1 MQKGL
6 AKKIA
11 AACMAAAVTLGSAGT
26 LPELG
31 ICITDA
37 YADTQTIY
45 SGTNTLD
52 INDLDLVAE
61 DWNTK
66 LPDYKYD
73 ESISGVTA
81 QSDMTMTADVTLDA
95 SSYESL
101 DTDGDYFKVQGV
113 IKVSDSWKWNQG
125 KKESYLD
132 KNSFK
137 KDGSNY
143 KTSIS
148 IDFIGVDPAPS
159 DLKLIEFRVVG
170 QGFKGSVKISNVNL
184 TANAEDNTNLP
195 EAEDTVVDD
204 FESYKNGDNAGW
216 ENETGWQ
223 YNNTITPEV
232 TDFNGSQV
240 LKLNLDYT
248 GCEKCSWSEAKI
260 NKSFDGYDI
269 SAYNR
274 ISYDI
279 IYPTEADGKLKA
291 KVFAKNTDGTE
302 IINKDTSLTS
312 EDYTDGYKKATVTIA
327 FDPSSVKLT
336 DMTIGTVGVNTS
348 FKGDVYI
355 DNITLSQYNASSDYT
370 DITSEV
376 SKDYTKADTTNM
388 PSTITLSDK
397 NATSQAKALYS
408 YLKGLSASDQVLF
421 GHQNDT
427 HKTVRSE
434 VESDTKDITGSISGI
449 VGIDS
454 LALTGTEIGETDVN
468 KAITKSAEISKAAAK
483 DGAIITLSA
492 HMPNMSN
499 SKIKATPDAARP
511 YDFSK
516 CDFSE
521 SKDLSNNCS
530 EEVLPGGKYNER
542 YTAYLDIIADYAK
555 QLGDIPVLF
564 RPLHECD
571 GGWFWWGSATTD
583 KETYKAL
590 YRYTEDY
597 LTSKGVHNFI
607 YVYSP
612 GGPVEE
618 EKYLSR
624 YPGDDYVDVLGF
636 DYYNDYSTY
645 PAEYSDDFFTNLA
658 KSCEVLGKIADAKG
672 KVSAISETGVRV
684 EKADGSD
691 NEGLLVKGNPIKGH
705 DWYKKV
711 NDIAKKNGQS
721 YFLLWANF
729 SDSNFYVPYK
739 CSDKKGQ
746 ELINEFID
754 FYNDSSSVFANGTN
768 FYNSAENET
777 VENDNAGAAK
787 GYFTNI
793 FSKGTITAPCT
804 IKANVSYAS
813 KVQFVLKNGSTEQ
826 TVAAVKVES
835 SDEYSGQVTAEML
848 NDLGKTDT
856 GTIAL
861 VADGKTLSTLSFISF
876 GQEKA
881 NHSKDTID
889 DFELYYGDA
898 DYLNGTYSENSAA
911 GCTSSFSLNS
921 ESKAAGEYSGSF
933 NYTLKN
939 SNSEV
944 WTGRKMSLPYSDY
957 SEYNA
962 LSMWVK
968 PDGNGQKL
976 VIQITSNGEDFE
988 AYLNDFVKTTD
999 AKYVTIP
1006 FSKMKGKNGGK
1017 VDPSKITNFAIW
1029 CNSVANNTDLTSSIL
1044 FDQIKFGKID
1054 ESSVKAS
1061 EGGYVVSDSELIKS
1075 DQSSSGSGSS
1085 GNSGSGSS
1093 SNSGSGSSSNSGSGS
1108 TDNTGSGTTGQDPAN
1123 NGSSGTGD
1131 NGNGST
1137 SEKPD
1142 NDTTE
1147 KNDTILSGKASDG
1160 TKVTVV
1166 VSDDGKI
1173 TVTGAKPKQLITA
1186 KDSNGKVIKLLT
1198 NASGKV
1204 AKKEIV
1210 KVGKVKYL
1218 AAADGQ
1224 LASNETVKVGKSYYY
1239 ADKNGKLVTKDKK
1252 IVKDSNGSRYITKKS
1267 GKLYTSQWVKIGK
1280 KKYKVSKTGKI
1291 TQVKTI
1297 KSSKKK

>member
-26 LPELG
+26 IPGLETFV
-31 ICITDA
+31 TDA
-37 YADTQTIY
+37 FAETQTIY
-45 SGTNTLD
+45 TGTQSLD
-52 INDLDLVAE
+52 IKDLDLVSE
-61 DWNTK
+61 NWDN
-66 LPDYKYD
+66 LPDHIYD
-73 ESISGVTA
+73 GSISGVTA

-101 DTDGDYFKVQGV
+101 DNESDYFKVQGV
-113 IKVSDSWKWNQG
+113 IKVSDGWNWNQG

-143 KTSIS
+143 KTSIT
-148 IDFIGVDPAPS
+148 IDFSGVDPAPS

-170 QGFKGSVKISNVNL
+170 QGFKGSVKISNVKIV
-184 TANAEDNTNLP
+184 AKAEDKADLP
-195 EAEDTVVDD
+195 EASDIVVDD
-204 FESYKNGDNAGW
+204 FESAEKGSNDGW
-216 ENETGWQ
+216 ANESGWQ
-223 YNNTITPEV
+223 YDKTIKPVVAE
-232 TDFNGSQV
+232 FNGSKV

-248 GCEKCSWSEAKI
+248 GCEKYSWSEAKI
-260 NKSFDGYDI
+260 NKSFKGYDV
-269 SAYNR
+269 SAYNLV
-274 ISYDI
+274 SYDL
-279 IYPTEADGKLKA
+279 IYPTALDGKLKA

-302 IINKDTSLTS
+302 IINKDTSLTA
-312 EDYTDGYKKATVTIA
+312 EDYTDGYKKAKVTIA

-370 DITSEV
+370 DITSKV
-376 SKDYTKADTTNM
+376 SENGTQADTSKM
-388 PSTITLSDK
+388 PDKVTLSDK
-397 NATSQAKALYS
+397 NASSQTKALYS
-408 YLKGLSASDQVLF
+408 YLMGLSASDQVLF

-427 HKTVRSE
+427 HKAVRSG

-454 LALTGTEIGETDVN
+454 LSLTGTEIGETDVD
-468 KAITKSAEISKAAAK
+468 KAIAKSAEISKKAAK
-483 DGAIITLSA
+483 EGAVISLSA

-499 SKIKATPDAARP
+499 SKVVATPNEKRP
-511 YDFSK
+511 FDFSK
-516 CDFSE
+516 CDFNE

-530 EEVLPGGKYNER
+530 EEVLPGGKYNDR

-597 LTSKGVHNFI
+597 LTSQGVHNFI

-624 YPGDDYVDVLGF
+624 YPGDDYVDILGF
-636 DYYNDYSTY
+636 DYYNDYNTY
-645 PAEYSDDFFTNLA
+645 PAEYSDDFFTNLD
-658 KSCEVLGKIADAKG
+658 KSCEVLGKIAGEKG

-705 DWYKKV
+705 NWYKKV
-711 NDIAKKNGQS
+711 NDIAKANGQS

-729 SDSNFYVPYK
+729 SDTNFYVPYK
-739 CSDKKGQ
+739 YSDKKGQ
-746 ELINEFID
+746 ELINDFID

-768 FYNSAENET
+768 FYDKAESKSVANENS
-777 VENDNAGAAK
+777 GAAK

-804 IKANVSYAS
+804 IKANVSDAS
-813 KVQFVLKNGSTEQ
+813 DVQFVLQNGDIKQIVTAAKTE
-826 TVAAVKVES
+826 K

-848 NDLGKTDT
+848 NALGKTDT

-876 GQEKA
+876 GQEK
-881 NHSKDTID
+881 SKHPKNTID
-889 DFELYYGDA
+889 DFELYFGDS

-921 ESKAAGEYSGSF
+921 ETKAAGEYSGSF

-944 WTGRKMSLPYSDY
+944 WTGRKMSLPYNDY

-968 PDGNGQKL
+968 PDGKGQKL

-988 AYLNDFVKTTD
+988 AYLNDFVKTTE
-999 AKYVTIP
+999 AKYITIP

-1029 CNSVANNTDLTSSIL
+1029 CNSVADNTDITSSIL
-1044 FDQIKFGKID
+1044 FDQIKFGNAD
-1054 ESSVKAS
+1054 VSSLKVTK
-1061 EGGYVVSDSELIKS
+1061 GGYAVSDKEMIKAGNS
-1075 DQSSSGSGSS
+1075 DQL
-1085 GNSGSGSS
+1085 
-1093 SNSGSGSSSNSGSGS
+1093 
-1108 TDNTGSGTTGQDPAN
+1108 
-1123 NGSSGTGD
+1123 
-1131 NGNGST
+1131 
-1137 SEKPD
+1137 
-1142 NDTTE
+1142 
-1147 KNDTILSGKASDG
+1147 LSGKASDG

-1166 VSDDGKI
+1166 ISKDGTI
-1173 TVTGAKPKQLITA
+1173 SVTGAKPKQMITA

-1210 KVGKVKYL
+1210 KVGK
-1218 AAADGQ
+1218 
-1224 LASNETVKVGKSYYY
+1224 SYYY
-1239 ADKNGKLVTKDKK
+1239 ADKNGKLVTKDNR
-1252 IVKDSNGSRYITKKS
+1252 IVKASNGSRYITKKS
-1267 GKLYTSQWVKIGK
+1267 GKLYTSKWVKIGK
-1280 KKYKVSKTGKI
+1280 KKYKVNKTGKI

>member
-11 AACMAAAVTLGSAGT
+11 AACMAAAVTLGSAGM

-31 ICITDA
+31 TCITDA

-52 INDLDLVAE
+52 INDLDLKTE
-61 DWNTK
+61 NWDGLK
-66 LPDYKYD
+66 EYEYD
-73 ESISGVTA
+73 GSISGVKT
-81 QSDMTMTADVTLDA
+81 SEKMTLTADVSMDEA
-95 SSYESL
+95 SYKSL
-101 DTDGDYFKVQGV
+101 EDSGDYLKLQGV
-113 IKVSDSWKWNQG
+113 LKIGANWEWKEG
-125 KKESYLD
+125 KEVAYLD

-137 KDGSNY
+137 QDNQSY
-143 KTSIS
+143 KTTVSIPFS
-148 IDFIGVDPAPS
+148 SMPVD
-159 DLKLIEFRVVG
+159 DLKEVEFRVVG
-170 QGFKGSVKISNVNL
+170 QGFEGLLQVSNVAI
-184 TANAEDNTNLP
+184 TAEADKQAELP
-195 EAEDTVVDD
+195 EKDSTVVDD
-204 FESYKNGDNAGW
+204 FESAGKGSNDGWKNED
-216 ENETGWQ
+216 GWQ
-223 YNNTITPEV
+223 YKNTITPEV
-232 TDFNGSQV
+232 AEFNGSKM

-248 GCEKCSWSEAKI
+248 GCEGYSWSEAKI

-302 IINKDTSLTS
+302 LINKDTSLTS
-312 EDYTDGYKKATVTIA
+312 EDYTDGYKKAKVTIA

-355 DNITLSQYNASSDYT
+355 DNITLSQYNASGDYT
-370 DITSEV
+370 DITSTPSEN
-376 SKDYTKADTTNM
+376 YTKAYISNM
-388 PSTITLSDK
+388 PDQVTLSDK
-397 NATSQAKALYS
+397 NALSETKALYS
-408 YLKGLSASDQVLF
+408 YLKGLSSSDQVLF

-427 HKTVRSE
+427 HKTVRSG

-454 LALTGTEIGETDVN
+454 LSLTGTEIGETDVN

-876 GQEKA
+876 GQEK
-881 NHSKDTID
+881 SKHPKNTID

-933 NYTLKN
+933 DYTLKN
-939 SNSEV
+939 TNSEV

-968 PDGNGQKL
+968 PDGKGQKL

-1029 CNSVANNTDLTSSIL
+1029 CNSVANNTNLTSSIL

-1085 GNSGSGSS
+1085 G
-1093 SNSGSGSSSNSGSGS
+1093 NSGSGSSSNSGSGS

-1224 LASNETVKVGKSYYY
+1224 LASKETVKVGKSYYY

-1252 IVKDSNGSRYITKKS
+1252 IVKASNGSRYITKKS
-1267 GKLYTSQWVKIGK
+1267 GKLYTNQWVKIGK
-1280 KKYKVSKTGKI
+1280 KKYKVNKTGKI

-1297 KSSKKK
+1297 KSKSKKSKK

>member
-6 AKKIA
+6 AKRIA
-11 AACMAAAVTLGSAGT
+11 AACMAAAVTMGNAGT

-45 SGTNTLD
+45 TGTKTLE
-52 INDLDLVAE
+52 IKNLDLKTE
-61 DWNTK
+61 NWDNLK
-66 LPDYKYD
+66 EYEYD
-73 ESISGVTA
+73 GSISGVKT
-81 QSDMTMTADVTLDA
+81 SEKMTLNAYVSIDEA
-95 SSYESL
+95 SYNSL
-101 DTDGDYFKVQGV
+101 EDSGDYLKLQGV
-113 IKVSDSWKWNQG
+113 IKIGAKWAWTQG
-125 KKESYLD
+125 KTEGYLNKD
-132 KNSFK
+132 SFTL
-137 KDGSNY
+137 DNGIY
-143 KTSIS
+143 KASVSIPFTSVA
-148 IDFIGVDPAPS
+148 VD

-170 QGFKGSVKISNVNL
+170 QGFKGSLQVSNVAI
-184 TANAEDNTNLP
+184 TAEAGKQPALP
-195 EAEDTVVDD
+195 EASDIVVDD
-204 FESYKNGDNAGW
+204 FESAEKGSNDGWKNED
-216 ENETGWQ
+216 GWQ

-232 TDFNGSQV
+232 AEFNGSKV

-248 GCEKCSWSEAKI
+248 GCEEYSWSEAKV

-302 IINKDTSLTS
+302 LINKDTSLTS
-312 EDYTDGYKKATVTIA
+312 EDYLDGYKKATVTIA
-327 FDPSSVKLT
+327 FDPSSVMLT

-355 DNITLSQYNASSDYT
+355 DNITLSQYNSSSDYT
-370 DITSEV
+370 DITSQPSEN
-376 SKDYTKADTTNM
+376 YTKADTTNM

-397 NATSQAKALYS
+397 NATSQTKALYS

-427 HKTVRSE
+427 HKTVRNG

-454 LALTGTEIGETDVN
+454 LALTGTEIGETDVD
-468 KAITKSAEISKAAAK
+468 KAIAKSAEISKAAEK
-483 DGAIITLSA
+483 EGAIITLSA

-499 SKIKATPDAARP
+499 SKIVATPDATRP

-530 EEVLPGGKYNER
+530 EEVLPGGKYNDR

-597 LTSKGVHNFI
+597 LTSQGVHNFI

-636 DYYNDYSTY
+636 DYYNDYNTY
-645 PAEYSDDFFTNLA
+645 PAEYSDDFFTSLED
-658 KSCEVLGKIADAKG
+658 SCKVLGKIADTKG

-711 NDIAKKNGQS
+711 NSIARENGQS

-729 SDSNFYVPYK
+729 SDTNFYVPYK
-739 CSDKKGQ
+739 KSNDKGQ

-754 FYNDSSSVFANGTN
+754 FYNDDSSIFANGTN
-768 FYNSAENET
+768 FYNSAGNKS
-777 VENDNAGAAK
+777 VANDNASKAK

-793 FSKGTITAPCT
+793 FSKGTITNPCA
-804 IKANVSYAS
+804 IKANVSDA
-813 KVQFVLKNGSTEQ
+813 KEVQFVLQNCSTKL
-826 TVAAVKVES
+826 TVTAAKTDDVKEDGTYDV
-835 SDEYSGQVTAEML
+835 YTGQITAEML
-848 NDLGKTDT
+848 KALGTTDT
-856 GTIAL
+856 GTISL
-861 VADGKTLSTLSFISF
+861 VADGNTLSTLSFISF
-876 GQEKA
+876 GQEK
-881 NHSKDTID
+881 SKHPKNTID

-933 NYTLKN
+933 DYTLKN
-939 SNSEV
+939 TNSEV

-968 PDGNGQKL
+968 PDGKGQKL

-1017 VDPSKITNFAIW
+1017 VDPSNITNFAIW

-1044 FDQIKFGKID
+1044 FDQIKFGKVV

-1061 EGGYVVSDSELIKS
+1061 EGGYVVSDSELIRS

-1093 SNSGSGSSSNSGSGS
+1093 SNSGS

-1166 VSDDGKI
+1166 ISMDGTI
-1173 TVTGAKPKQLITA
+1173 SVTGAKPKQLITA
-1186 KDSNGKVIKLLT
+1186 KDSNGKEIKLLT

-1204 AKKEIV
+1204 ARKEIV

-1224 LASNETVKVGKSYYY
+1224 LASKETVKVGKSYYY
-1239 ADKNGKLVTKDKK
+1239 ADKNGKVVAKDKK
-1252 IVKDSNGSRYITKKS
+1252 IVKASNGSRYITKKS

-1291 TQVKTI
+1291 TKVKTI

>member
-11 AACMAAAVTLGSAGT
+11 AACMAAAVTLGSAGM

-45 SGTNTLD
+45 TGTKTLD
-52 INDLDLVAE
+52 IKDLDLISE
-61 DWNTK
+61 SWDNLK
-66 LPDYKYD
+66 EYEYD
-73 ESISGVTA
+73 GSISGVKT
-81 QSDMTMTADVTLDA
+81 SEKMTLTADVSMDEA
-95 SSYESL
+95 SYKSL
-101 DTDGDYFKVQGV
+101 EDSGDYLKLQGV
-113 IKVSDSWKWNQG
+113 LKIGANWEWKEG
-125 KKESYLD
+125 KEVAYLD

-137 KDGSNY
+137 QDNQSY
-143 KTSIS
+143 KTTVSIPFS
-148 IDFIGVDPAPS
+148 SMPVD
-159 DLKLIEFRVVG
+159 DLKEVEFRVVG
-170 QGFKGSVKISNVNL
+170 QGFEGLLQVSNVAI
-184 TANAEDNTNLP
+184 TAEADKQAELP
-195 EAEDTVVDD
+195 EKDSTVVDD
-204 FESYKNGDNAGW
+204 FESAGKGSNDGWKNED
-216 ENETGWQ
+216 GWQ
-223 YNNTITPEV
+223 YKNTITPEV
-232 TDFNGSQV
+232 AEFNGSKM

-248 GCEKCSWSEAKI
+248 GCEGYSWSEAKI

-302 IINKDTSLTS
+302 LINKDTSLTS
-312 EDYTDGYKKATVTIA
+312 EDYTDDYKKAKVTIA

-355 DNITLSQYNASSDYT
+355 DNITLSQYNASGDYT
-370 DITSEV
+370 DITSTPSEN
-376 SKDYTKADTTNM
+376 YTKADISKM
-388 PSTITLSDK
+388 PDQVTLSDK
-397 NATSQAKALYS
+397 NASSETKALYS
-408 YLKGLSASDQVLF
+408 YLKGLSSSDQVLF

-427 HKTVRSE
+427 HKTVRSG

-454 LALTGTEIGETDVN
+454 LSLTGTEIGETDVN

-768 FYNSAENET
+768 FYNSAENKT

-787 GYFTNI
+787 GYFTNV

-876 GQEKA
+876 GQEK
-881 NHSKDTID
+881 SKHPKNTID

-933 NYTLKN
+933 DYTLKN
-939 SNSEV
+939 TNSEV

-968 PDGNGQKL
+968 PDGKGQKL

-1006 FSKMKGKNGGK
+1006 FSAMKGKNGGK

-1075 DQSSSGSGSS
+1075 DQSSSVSGSS

>member
-11 AACMAAAVTLGSAGT
+11 AACMAAAVTLGSAGM

-31 ICITDA
+31 TCITDA

-52 INDLDLVAE
+52 INDLDLKTE
-61 DWNTK
+61 NWDGLK
-66 LPDYKYD
+66 EYEYD
-73 ESISGVTA
+73 GSISGVKT
-81 QSDMTMTADVTLDA
+81 SEKMTLTADVSMDEA
-95 SSYESL
+95 SYKSL
-101 DTDGDYFKVQGV
+101 EDSGDYLKLQGV
-113 IKVSDSWKWNQG
+113 LKIGANWEWKEG
-125 KKESYLD
+125 KEVAYLD

-137 KDGSNY
+137 QDNQSY
-143 KTSIS
+143 KTTVSIPFS
-148 IDFIGVDPAPS
+148 SMPVD
-159 DLKLIEFRVVG
+159 DLKEVEFRVVG
-170 QGFKGSVKISNVNL
+170 QGFEGLLQVSNVAI
-184 TANAEDNTNLP
+184 TAEADKQAELP
-195 EAEDTVVDD
+195 EKDSTVVDD
-204 FESYKNGDNAGW
+204 FESAGKGSNDGWKNED
-216 ENETGWQ
+216 GWQ
-223 YNNTITPEV
+223 YKNTITPEV
-232 TDFNGSQV
+232 AEFNGSKM

-248 GCEKCSWSEAKI
+248 GCEGYSWSEAKI

-302 IINKDTSLTS
+302 LINKDTSLTS
-312 EDYTDGYKKATVTIA
+312 EDYTDGYKKAKVTIA

-355 DNITLSQYNASSDYT
+355 DNITLSQYNASGDYT
-370 DITSEV
+370 DITSTPSEN
-376 SKDYTKADTTNM
+376 YTKAYISNM
-388 PSTITLSDK
+388 PDQVTLSDK
-397 NATSQAKALYS
+397 NALSETKALYS
-408 YLKGLSASDQVLF
+408 YLKGLSSSDQVLF

-427 HKTVRSE
+427 HKTVRSG

-454 LALTGTEIGETDVN
+454 LSLTGTEIGETDVN

-876 GQEKA
+876 GQEK
-881 NHSKDTID
+881 SKHPKNTID

-933 NYTLKN
+933 DYTLKN
-939 SNSEV
+939 TNSEV

-968 PDGNGQKL
+968 PDGKGQKL

-1085 GNSGSGSS
+1085 G
-1093 SNSGSGSSSNSGSGS
+1093 NSGSGSSSNSGSGS

-1224 LASNETVKVGKSYYY
+1224 LASKETVKVGKNYYY
-1239 ADKNGKLVTKDKK
+1239 ADKNGKLVTKDKR
-1252 IVKDSNGSRYITKKS
+1252 IVKASNGSRYITKKS
-1267 GKLYTSQWVKIGK
+1267 GKLYTNQWVKIGK
-1280 KKYKVSKTGKI
+1280 KKYKVNKTGKI

-1297 KSSKKK
+1297 KSKSKKSKK

>member
-11 AACMAAAVTLGSAGT
+11 AACMAAAVTLGSAGM

-31 ICITDA
+31 TCITDA

-52 INDLDLVAE
+52 INDLDLKTE
-61 DWNTK
+61 NWDGLK
-66 LPDYKYD
+66 EYEYD
-73 ESISGVTA
+73 GSISGVKT
-81 QSDMTMTADVTLDA
+81 SEKMTLTADVSMDEA
-95 SSYESL
+95 SYKSL
-101 DTDGDYFKVQGV
+101 EDSGDYLKLQGV
-113 IKVSDSWKWNQG
+113 LKIGANWEWKEG
-125 KKESYLD
+125 KEVAYLD

-137 KDGSNY
+137 QDNQSY
-143 KTSIS
+143 KTTVSIPFS
-148 IDFIGVDPAPS
+148 SMPVD
-159 DLKLIEFRVVG
+159 DLKEVEFRVVG
-170 QGFKGSVKISNVNL
+170 QGFEGLLQVSNVAI
-184 TANAEDNTNLP
+184 TAEADKQAELP
-195 EAEDTVVDD
+195 EKDSTVVDD
-204 FESYKNGDNAGW
+204 FESAGKGSNDGWKNED
-216 ENETGWQ
+216 GWQ
-223 YNNTITPEV
+223 YKNTITPEV
-232 TDFNGSQV
+232 AEFNGSKM

-248 GCEKCSWSEAKI
+248 GCEGYSWSEAKI

-302 IINKDTSLTS
+302 LINKDTSLTS
-312 EDYTDGYKKATVTIA
+312 EDYTDGYKKAKVTIA

-355 DNITLSQYNASSDYT
+355 DNITLSQYNASGDYT
-370 DITSEV
+370 DITSTPSEN
-376 SKDYTKADTTNM
+376 YTKAYISNM
-388 PSTITLSDK
+388 PDQVTLSDK
-397 NATSQAKALYS
+397 NALSETKALYS
-408 YLKGLSASDQVLF
+408 YLKGLSSSDQVLF

-427 HKTVRSE
+427 HKTVRSG

-454 LALTGTEIGETDVN
+454 LSLTGTEIGETDVN

-876 GQEKA
+876 GQEK
-881 NHSKDTID
+881 SKHPKNTID

-933 NYTLKN
+933 DYTLKN
-939 SNSEV
+939 TNSEV

-968 PDGNGQKL
+968 PDGKGQKL

-1085 GNSGSGSS
+1085 G
-1093 SNSGSGSSSNSGSGS
+1093 NSGSGSSSNSGSGS

-1224 LASNETVKVGKSYYY
+1224 LASKETVKVGKSYYY

-1252 IVKDSNGSRYITKKS
+1252 IVKASNGSRYITKKS
-1267 GKLYTSQWVKIGK
+1267 GKLYTNQWVKIGK
-1280 KKYKVSKTGKI
+1280 KKYKVNKTGKI

-1297 KSSKKK
+1297 KSKSKKSKK

>member
-45 SGTNTLD
+45 TGTKTLD
-52 INDLDLVAE
+52 IKDLDLISE
-61 DWNTK
+61 SWDNLK
-66 LPDYKYD
+66 EYEYD

-204 FESYKNGDNAGW
+204 FESAAVGDAAGW
-216 ENETGWQ
+216 YGDDGWQ
-223 YNNTITPEV
+223 YSKTITPAVAE
-232 TDFNGSQV
+232 FNNSKV
-240 LKLNLDYT
+240 LKLDLDYT
-248 GCEKCSWSEAKI
+248 GCEGYSWSEAKVS
-260 NKSFDGYDI
+260 KWSDDGYDV

-279 IYPTEADGKLKA
+279 IYPKALDGKLKA
-291 KVFAKNTDGTE
+291 KVFAKNKDNTE
-302 IINKDTSLTS
+302 IINKDTTLTS
-312 EDYTDGYKKATVTIA
+312 EDYTDGYKKAKVTIA

-370 DITSEV
+370 DITSTPSEN
-376 SKDYTKADTTNM
+376 YTKADISKM
-388 PSTITLSDK
+388 PDQVTLSDK
-397 NATSQAKALYS
+397 NASSETKALYS
-408 YLKGLSASDQVLF
+408 YLKGLSSSDQVLF

-427 HKTVRSE
+427 HKTVRSG

-454 LALTGTEIGETDVN
+454 LSLTGTEIGETDVN

-530 EEVLPGGKYNER
+530 EVLPGGKYNER
-542 YTAYLDIIADYAK
+542 YTAYLDIIADYAN

-597 LTSKGVHNFI
+597 LTSQGVHNFV

-645 PAEYSDDFFTNLA
+645 PAEYSDDFFTSLDQ
-658 KSCEVLGKIADAKG
+658 SCEVLGKIADEKG

-684 EKADGSD
+684 EKSDGSD
-691 NEGLLVKGNPIKGH
+691 NEGLLVKGNPIKGKN
-705 DWYKKV
+705 WYSKV

-729 SDSNFYVPYK
+729 SDTNFYVPFKY
-739 CSDKKGQ
+739 SDSKGQ

-754 FYNDSSSVFANGTN
+754 FYNEDSSVFANGTD
-768 FYNSAENET
+768 FYTSAESKAVSNENT
-777 VENDNAGAAK
+777 GKAK

-793 FSKGTITAPCT
+793 FSKDAVTAPVT
-804 IKANVSYAS
+804 LKANVSDAS
-813 KVQFVLKNGSTEQ
+813 LVQFVLKNGATEQ
-826 TVAAVKVES
+826 TITAVKAEA
-835 SDEYSGQVTAEML
+835 SDEYSGQITDEVLKA
-848 NDLGKTDT
+848 LGKTDV
-856 GTIAL
+856 GTISL
-861 VADGKTLSTLSFISF
+861 VADGKTLSELSFISF
-876 GQEKA
+876 GQEKQK
-881 NHSKDTID
+881 HPKDTID
-889 DFELYYGDA
+889 DFELYFGDS
-898 DYLNGTYSENSAA
+898 DYMNGTYSENSAA
-911 GCTSSFSLNS
+911 GCSSSFSLNS
-921 ESKAAGEYSGSF
+921 SEKAAGEYSGSF

-939 SNSEV
+939 SSSEV

-968 PDGNGQKL
+968 PDGMGQKL

-1224 LASNETVKVGKSYYY
+1224 LASKETVKVGKSYYY

-1252 IVKDSNGSRYITKKS
+1252 IVKASNGSRYITKKS

>member
-11 AACMAAAVTLGSAGT
+11 AACMAAAVTLGSAGM

-31 ICITDA
+31 TCITDA

-52 INDLDLVAE
+52 INDLDLKTE
-61 DWNTK
+61 NWDGLK
-66 LPDYKYD
+66 EYEYD
-73 ESISGVTA
+73 GSISGVKT
-81 QSDMTMTADVTLDA
+81 SEKMTLTADVSMDEA
-95 SSYESL
+95 SYKSL
-101 DTDGDYFKVQGV
+101 EDSGDYLKLQGV
-113 IKVSDSWKWNQG
+113 LKIGANWEWKEG
-125 KKESYLD
+125 KEVAYLD

-137 KDGSNY
+137 QDNQSY
-143 KTSIS
+143 KTTVSIPFS
-148 IDFIGVDPAPS
+148 SMPVD
-159 DLKLIEFRVVG
+159 DLKEVEFRVVG
-170 QGFKGSVKISNVNL
+170 QGFEGLLQVSNVAI
-184 TANAEDNTNLP
+184 TAEADKQAELP
-195 EAEDTVVDD
+195 EKDSTVVDD
-204 FESYKNGDNAGW
+204 FESAGKGSNDGWKNED
-216 ENETGWQ
+216 GWQ
-223 YNNTITPEV
+223 YKNTITPEV
-232 TDFNGSQV
+232 AEFNGSKM

-248 GCEKCSWSEAKI
+248 GCEGYSWSEAKI

-302 IINKDTSLTS
+302 LINKDTSLTS
-312 EDYTDGYKKATVTIA
+312 EDYTDGYKKAKVTIA

-355 DNITLSQYNASSDYT
+355 DNITLSQYNASGDYT
-370 DITSEV
+370 DITSTPSEN
-376 SKDYTKADTTNM
+376 YTKAYISNM
-388 PSTITLSDK
+388 PDQVTLSDK
-397 NATSQAKALYS
+397 NALSETKALYS
-408 YLKGLSASDQVLF
+408 YLKGLSSSDQVLF

-427 HKTVRSE
+427 HKTVRSG

-454 LALTGTEIGETDVN
+454 LSLTGTEIGETDVN

-876 GQEKA
+876 GQEK
-881 NHSKDTID
+881 SKHPKNTID

-921 ESKAAGEYSGSF
+921 ETKAAGEYSGSF

-962 LSMWVK
+962 LSMWIK
-968 PDGNGQKL
+968 PDGKGQKL

-1085 GNSGSGSS
+1085 G
-1093 SNSGSGSSSNSGSGS
+1093 NSGSGSSSNSGSGS

-1224 LASNETVKVGKSYYY
+1224 LASKETVKVGKSYYY

-1252 IVKDSNGSRYITKKS
+1252 IVKASNGSRYITKKS

-1297 KSSKKK
+1297 KSKSKKSKK

>member
-11 AACMAAAVTLGSAGT
+11 AACMAAAVTLGSAGM

-31 ICITDA
+31 TCITDA

-52 INDLDLVAE
+52 INDLDLKTE
-61 DWNTK
+61 NWDGLK
-66 LPDYKYD
+66 EYEYD
-73 ESISGVTA
+73 GSISGVKT
-81 QSDMTMTADVTLDA
+81 SEKMTLTADVSMDEA
-95 SSYESL
+95 SYKSL
-101 DTDGDYFKVQGV
+101 EDSGDYLKLQGV
-113 IKVSDSWKWNQG
+113 LKIGANWEWKEG
-125 KKESYLD
+125 KEVAYLD

-137 KDGSNY
+137 QDNQSY
-143 KTSIS
+143 KTTVSIPFS
-148 IDFIGVDPAPS
+148 SMPVD
-159 DLKLIEFRVVG
+159 DLKEVEFRVVG
-170 QGFKGSVKISNVNL
+170 QGFEGLLQVSNVAI
-184 TANAEDNTNLP
+184 TAEADKQAELP
-195 EAEDTVVDD
+195 EKDSTVVDD
-204 FESYKNGDNAGW
+204 FESAGKGSNDGWKNED
-216 ENETGWQ
+216 GWQ
-223 YNNTITPEV
+223 YKNTITPEV
-232 TDFNGSQV
+232 AEFNGSKM

-248 GCEKCSWSEAKI
+248 GCEGYSWSEAKI

-302 IINKDTSLTS
+302 LINKDTSLTS
-312 EDYTDGYKKATVTIA
+312 EDYTDGYKKAKVTIA

-355 DNITLSQYNASSDYT
+355 DNITLSQYNASGDYT
-370 DITSEV
+370 DITSTPSEN
-376 SKDYTKADTTNM
+376 YTKAYISNM
-388 PSTITLSDK
+388 PDQVTLSDK
-397 NATSQAKALYS
+397 NALSETKALYS
-408 YLKGLSASDQVLF
+408 YLKGLSSSDQVLF

-427 HKTVRSE
+427 HKTVRSG

-454 LALTGTEIGETDVN
+454 LSLTGTEIGETDVN

-684 EKADGSD
+684 EKADGSN

-876 GQEKA
+876 GQEK
-881 NHSKDTID
+881 SKHPKNTID

-933 NYTLKN
+933 DYTLKN
-939 SNSEV
+939 TNSEV

-968 PDGNGQKL
+968 PDGKGQKL

-1085 GNSGSGSS
+1085 G
-1093 SNSGSGSSSNSGSGS
+1093 NSGSGSSSNSGSGS

-1224 LASNETVKVGKSYYY
+1224 LASKETVKVGKSYYY

-1252 IVKDSNGSRYITKKS
+1252 IVKASNGSRYITKKS
-1267 GKLYTSQWVKIGK
+1267 GKLYTNQWVKIGK
-1280 KKYKVSKTGKI
+1280 KKYKVNKTGKI

-1297 KSSKKK
+1297 KSKSKKSKK

>member
-11 AACMAAAVTLGSAGT
+11 AACMAAAVTLGSAGM

-31 ICITDA
+31 TCITDA

-52 INDLDLVAE
+52 INDLDLKTE
-61 DWNTK
+61 NWDGLK
-66 LPDYKYD
+66 EYEYD
-73 ESISGVTA
+73 GSISGVKT
-81 QSDMTMTADVTLDA
+81 SEKMTLTADVSMDEA
-95 SSYESL
+95 SYKSL
-101 DTDGDYFKVQGV
+101 EDSGDYLKLQGV
-113 IKVSDSWKWNQG
+113 LKIGANWEWKEG
-125 KKESYLD
+125 KEVAYLD

-137 KDGSNY
+137 QDNQSY
-143 KTSIS
+143 KTTVSIPFS
-148 IDFIGVDPAPS
+148 SMPVD
-159 DLKLIEFRVVG
+159 DLKEVEFRVVG
-170 QGFKGSVKISNVNL
+170 QGFEGLLQVSNVAI
-184 TANAEDNTNLP
+184 TAEADKQAELP
-195 EAEDTVVDD
+195 EKDSTVVDD
-204 FESYKNGDNAGW
+204 FESAGKGSNDGWKNED
-216 ENETGWQ
+216 GWQ
-223 YNNTITPEV
+223 YKNTITPEV
-232 TDFNGSQV
+232 AEFNGSKM

-248 GCEKCSWSEAKI
+248 GCEGYSWSEAKI

-302 IINKDTSLTS
+302 LINKDTSLTS
-312 EDYTDGYKKATVTIA
+312 EDYTDGYKKAKVTIA

-355 DNITLSQYNASSDYT
+355 DNITLSQYNASGDYT
-370 DITSEV
+370 DITSTPSEN
-376 SKDYTKADTTNM
+376 YTKAYISNM
-388 PSTITLSDK
+388 PDQVTLSDK
-397 NATSQAKALYS
+397 NALSETKALYS
-408 YLKGLSASDQVLF
+408 YLKGLSSSDQVLF

-427 HKTVRSE
+427 HKTVRSG

-454 LALTGTEIGETDVN
+454 LSLTGTEIGETDVN

-876 GQEKA
+876 GQEK
-881 NHSKDTID
+881 SKHPKNTID

-933 NYTLKN
+933 DYTLKN
-939 SNSEV
+939 TNSEV

-968 PDGNGQKL
+968 PDGKGQKL

-1093 SNSGSGSSSNSGSGS
+1093 SNSGSGS

-1123 NGSSGTGD
+1123 NGSSGTRD

-1224 LASNETVKVGKSYYY
+1224 LASKETVKVGKSYYY

-1252 IVKDSNGSRYITKKS
+1252 IVKASNGSRYITKKS
-1267 GKLYTSQWVKIGK
+1267 GKLYTNQWVKIGK
-1280 KKYKVSKTGKI
+1280 KKYKVNKTGKI

-1297 KSSKKK
+1297 KSKSKKSKK